1 MKKIT
6 VLTIQKG
13 GDAVKPLEIAGR
25 QGGVLQAVPGTL
37 YKVMV
42 DGVQMTPKNA
52 TFLKKKGHLLIE
64 QDGELIVD
72 LDYGTAFANQPVAL
86 RFTDDWSYDW
96 SYLDAASGATPVATP
111 VAMAPQALTGPE
123 PGADS
128 TSAVAASGPSST
140 SLALGGMALLA
151 AGGTFLILNN
161 DEDDQWPQSTPASTA
176 STASG
181 DVTAGPILA
190 GNGLKAL
197 AYDKDGNILGES
209 VLAADGTFTLT
220 VTNGYR
226 GPVLI
231 KVVDSDNGPDYRD
244 EATGAAQDLTVDLRA
259 LATVDGTGTIHAHL
273 SPLTELAVRELGI
286 EGDRLGTLQE
296 SDILAA
302 NKAIAQLFGLGDQDL
317 SGLAPQAVIAA
328 DGSIN
333 ASANPYGLVL
343 ALLSGMD
350 ANGNMEQT
358 LATLAAAI
366 DKSGSGL
373 SWNEGLLAAI
383 HDQLMAAAATVAAT
397 TGCSAVDLVAAIAQ
411 TSLVSGD
418 TTAPTALSAV
428 VTGHDS
434 LGASEVSTLV
444 VGDHLQITLTMSEAV
459 VVDGQP
465 TLTLDFDGQLRQ
477 ATYVS
482 GSGSSSLIFE
492 YTIADGDHDSLGGV
506 TVGALSLPTGAQIVD
521 IASHQAH
528 TDTVPATAANAVVID
543 AEVPAEPTLAI
554 DSDGALELVIG
565 DVLDGA
571 GPDLFACGNGWIE
584 AATTENHTPETCNA
598 AGFIHDQMLI
608 DTALTGT
615 GVLG

>member
-6 VLTIQKG
+6 VLTMHKG
-13 GDAVKPLEIAGR
+13 GHAAKPLEIVGR
-25 QGGVLQAVPGTL
+25 QGGVLQAAPDSL

-42 DGVQMTPKNA
+42 DGVQLTPQNA
-52 TFLKKKGHLLIE
+52 TFIKKKGHLLIE

-72 LDYGTAFANQPVAL
+72 LDYGTAFASQPTAL
-86 RFTDDWSYDW
+86 RSTDGWSF
-96 SYLDAASGATPVATP
+96 LDTAPGAAE
-111 VAMAPQALTGPE
+111 APPAVTGPE
-123 PGADS
+123 PAADP
-128 TSAVAASGPSST
+128 AAAAATAGLSSKW
-140 SLALGGMALLA
+140 LALGGMAVLA
-151 AGGTFLILNN
+151 AGGTFLVL
-161 DEDDQWPQSTPASTA
+161 DDDDDDWHPSTPASTA
-176 STASG
+176 SG
-181 DVTAGPILA
+181 DLTAGPILA

-226 GPVLI
+226 GPVLV

-259 LATVDGTGTIHAHL
+259 ITTVDATGTIHAHL
-273 SPLTELAVRELGI
+273 SPLTELAARQLGI
-286 EGDRLGTLQE
+286 EGNQLGTLQE

-317 SGLAPQAVIAA
+317 TGLAPQALIAA
-328 DGSIN
+328 DGSLN

-366 DKSGSGL
+366 DRTGPNL
-373 SWNEGLLAAI
+373 SWNEGHLAAI

-397 TGCSAVDLVAAIAQ
+397 TGCSGVDLVVAIAQ
-411 TSLVSGD
+411 TSLVIGD
-418 TTAPTALSAV
+418 TSAPTALSAV
-428 VTGHDS
+428 VSGHDS
-434 LGASEVSTLV
+434 PGAREASTLV
-444 VGDHLQITLTMSEAV
+444 AGDHLQITLTMSEAV

-465 TLTLDFDGQLRQ
+465 TLTLDFDGQFRQ

-506 TVGALSLPTGAQIVD
+506 TVGALSLPTDAQIVD

-543 AEVPAEPTLAI
+543 AEVPAEPTLAL
-554 DSDGALELVIG
+554 DSDGTLELAIG
-565 DVLDGA
+565 DVLAGA
-571 GPDLFACGNGWIE
+571 GPDLFARGNSWTE

-608 DTALTGT
+608 ETALTGT